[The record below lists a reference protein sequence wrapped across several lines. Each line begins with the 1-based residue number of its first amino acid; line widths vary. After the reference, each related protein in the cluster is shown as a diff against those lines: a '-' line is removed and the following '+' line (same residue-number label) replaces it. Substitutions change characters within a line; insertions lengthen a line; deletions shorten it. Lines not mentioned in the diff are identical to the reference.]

1 MRKVSTWHE
10 AKVPCHF
17 QYCEVKFK
25 EPDIINPD
33 DSYKILTVAEKAGG
47 QSPNKAKQVAY
58 HALGES
64 SDDYRGE
71 WGEVPLAV
79 SNQLAQQEHQLD
91 NQIQKAVENR
101 EPDEMI
107 VVMKE
112 VRKLL
117 SNIRKQVGDG
127 QDKSGS

>member
-1 MRKVSTWHE
+1 M
-10 AKVPCHF
+10 
-17 QYCEVKFK
+17 KFK
-25 EPDIINPD
+25 EPDITNPD
-33 DSYKILTVAEKAGG
+33 DLYKILTVAEKAGG
-47 QSPNKAKQVAY
+47 LPPNKAKQVAY

-64 SDDYRGE
+64 SDDYPEE